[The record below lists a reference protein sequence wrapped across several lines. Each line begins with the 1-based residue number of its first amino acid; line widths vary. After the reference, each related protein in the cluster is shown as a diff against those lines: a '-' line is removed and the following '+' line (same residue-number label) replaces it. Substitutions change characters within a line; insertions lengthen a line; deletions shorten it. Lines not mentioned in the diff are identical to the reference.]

1 MIGDA
6 LPKPLGFSALPPEW
20 TLLMLAAAGE
30 GAIMAGPV
38 GATPPLF
45 GGDEWTW
52 LLPFG
57 Q

>member
-1 MIGDA
+1 LIGDA
-6 LPKPLGFSALPPEW
+6 VPKPLGFSALPPEW

-30 GAIMAGPV
+30 GAFMAGPV

-52 LLPFG
+52 LLPFE